1 MWRQWRVQIWAAA
14 AGVLLA
20 GAAVAQTSVLR
31 DAAQRERQQKEA
43 SDAEL
48 MQQAARNFVVVAP
61 GVVRDKTTGLEWMRC
76 SMGQDWSAKTNT
88 CDGSA
93 DKFTFEGA
101 QDIARQLNNAGGYN
115 GKRDWRVPTKDE
127 LASLVVCTNGRSSK
141 QCADGSARPTIAQ
154 TIFPRTPSEFFWSSS
169 PYVGVSDGAWGVFF
183 ANGNVDG
190 YPRYADFHVRLV
202 RASQ

>member
-1 MWRQWRVQIWAAA
+1 MLRQWRVQIWAVA

-76 SMGQDWSAKTNT
+76 SIGQDWSEKEKT
-88 CDGSA
+88 CQGSA
-93 DKFTFEGA
+93 DKYTFDGA
-101 QDIARQLNNAGGYN
+101 QDIARRLNNAGGYN

-127 LASLVVCTNGRSSK
+127 LASLVVCTKGRSGSS
-141 QCADGSARPTIAQ
+141 CVDGSLPPTIAQ
-154 TIFPRTPSEFFWSSS
+154 TMFPRTADEWFWSSS
-169 PYVGVSDGAWGVFF
+169 PYVGNSNGAWFVDFNDGFVSNNFRGF
-183 ANGNVDG
+183 NVQ
-190 YPRYADFHVRLV
+190 VRLV